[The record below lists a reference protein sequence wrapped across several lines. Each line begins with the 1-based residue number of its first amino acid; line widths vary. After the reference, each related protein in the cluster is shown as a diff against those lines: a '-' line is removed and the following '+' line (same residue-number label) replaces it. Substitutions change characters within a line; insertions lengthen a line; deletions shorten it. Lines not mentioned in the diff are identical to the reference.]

1 MLGNE
6 AYSFKIRGN
15 LLRRP
20 NEIIKFAYRGN
31 TNGTQQTLSMQTSIA
46 LSDYTFFYVKKVS
59 HHFSGNFYWNE
70 ILGCKLAEI
79 Y

>member
-20 NEIIKFAYRGN
+20 NEIIKFAYRGVR
-31 TNGTQQTLSMQTSIA
+31 GQTQQTLSMQTSIA
-46 LSDYTFFYVKKVS
+46 ASDYTFFYVKKVG
-59 HHFSGNFYWNE
+59 HHFKGT
-70 ILGCKLAEI
+70 
-79 Y
+79 